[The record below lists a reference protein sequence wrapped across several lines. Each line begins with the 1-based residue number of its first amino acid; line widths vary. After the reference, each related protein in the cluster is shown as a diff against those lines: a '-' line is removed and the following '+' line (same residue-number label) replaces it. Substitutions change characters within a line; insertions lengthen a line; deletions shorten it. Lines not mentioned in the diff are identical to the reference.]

1 MQIIPNIVDKN
12 IKYILP
18 AILIVILLSFSVN
31 ALTPIGGFCLNND
44 ECVSPHICE
53 GGYCREEN
61 IMEYISGL
69 LEDILNQLAPSTPLT
84 ITGDTPPPS
93 SNGGGRSPS
102 WRGSSGVCVS
112 NWTCTEWTAC
122 ISDKKTRTCTDIN
135 DCQLEE
141 PIYGKPSEEMLCQ
154 LSPTPTCTDGIL
166 NQNEENVDCGG
177 VCEPCK
183 TCDDGILNCHEGI
196 CEEGIDCGGPCMP
209 CSWWK
214 ASKSP
219 TFWIIFT
226 TGILTIILL
235 LLGFWYFKLR
245 SSAQDIGDKFTEQE
259 FFKLK

>member
-1 MQIIPNIVDKN
+1 MMQIISNIVNKN

-18 AILIVILLSFSVN
+18 SILIVILLSFSAN
-31 ALTPIGGFCLNND
+31 AGEECINND
-44 ECVSPHICE
+44 DCESDICE
-53 GGYCREEN
+53 GGYCREQS
-61 IMEYISGL
+61 IMGYISGL
-69 LEDILNQLAPSTPLT
+69 LSDILDELTPALTVQDTAPTPS
-84 ITGDTPPPS
+84 GGS
-93 SNGGGRSPS
+93 GGGGGGP

-196 CEEGIDCGGPCMP
+196 CEDDIDCGGPCMP